1 MIDYLL
7 RDRFD
12 LYRTHFRMGRLFL
25 ASGTMQRSGATLVSD
40 RNICKLEDAVKV
52 ICLTIT

>member
-7 RDRFD
+7 RDGFE
-12 LYRTHFRMGRLFL
+12 LYRTHFRMCRLFL

-40 RNICKLEDAVKV
+40 GNICKLEDAVKV